1 MEPLVTVCARGGSQG
16 VRNKN
21 VRPLMGRPLIAHT
34 VQCALDWGMAH
45 RVVVSTDSEEIASA
59 AREAGAE
66 APFVRPADLARGEV
80 PKMAV
85 IRHAL
90 REIERD
96 SDDRYDVI
104 VDLDV
109 TAPLRHVSD
118 VEGAYDLLL
127 ARQPLTVFSV
137 VLARKNP
144 YYNVVEADVGGYV
157 HVSKDAGA
165 AITCRQIAP
174 VVYDMNAS
182 IHVYSR
188 AYLMDDRNWHVCSDR
203 SLPWV
208 MDDLAAVDIDTE
220 VDFRYVEFLLR
231 EGVYVP

>member
-1 MEPLVTVCARGGSQG
+1 MGPLVTICARGGSQG
-16 VRNKN
+16 VKNKN
-21 VRPLMGRPLIAHT
+21 VRPLLGRPLIAHT
-34 VQCALDWGMAH
+34 IQCALDWGKAA
-45 RVVVSTDSEEIASA
+45 RIVVSTDSEEIAAA

-66 APFVRPADLARGEV
+66 TPFLRPAELARGEV

-90 REIERD
+90 SEIERD
-96 SDDRYDVI
+96 SDERYDVI

-118 VEGAYDLLL
+118 VEDAYELLL
-127 ARQPLTVFSV
+127 ERAPLTVFSV
-137 VLARKNP
+137 VPARKNP
-144 YYNVVEADVGGYV
+144 YYNVVEADAEGYV
-157 HVSKDAGA
+157 HVSKDAA
-165 AITCRQIAP
+165 EAITCRQIAP

-188 AYLMDDRNWHVCSDR
+188 AYLTDDRNWHVCSDR